1 MKIIFAGTPVFAAA
15 HLAKILDNGEHDVVG
30 VYTQPDRPS
39 GRGKREL
46 PSAVKTLALKSNLL
60 VHQPLSLTDAK
71 EDKVFNN
78 LKPDVMVVVAY
89 GMILPRSILQTPQHG
104 CINVH
109 TSLLPRWRGAAPIQR
124 AIQHG
129 DTESGVSIIQMD
141 EGLDTGPILG
151 SKKLSLSKRETAQT
165 LRDQM
170 SLVGPTLLLDVL
182 SQIETGEVCAINQD
196 PSEACYAKKIIKSE
210 CKINWIKDAINLER
224 SIRAFNPDSVM
235 FSEFKRQRVKIW
247 QASSIEASILTKD
260 TQQVGT
266 ILRANEDGLQIKC
279 GNGEQL
285 LITEMQLPGK
295 VKMKVSEILKSKRE
309 YFSVG
314 SMFE

>member
-1 MKIIFAGTPVFAAA
+1 MKIVFAGTPVFAAA
-15 HLAKILDNGEHDVVG
+15 HLAKILDNGEHDIIG

-46 PSAVKTLALKSNLL
+46 PSAVKSLALKNNLL
-60 VHQPLSLTDAK
+60 VHQPLSLNNA
-71 EDKVFNN
+71 EEVKVFNN

-89 GMILPRSILQTPQHG
+89 GMILPKSILQGPQLG

-124 AIQHG
+124 AIQNG
-129 DTESGVSIIQMD
+129 DTESGVSVIQMD

-151 SKKLSLSKRETAQT
+151 SKKLSVSKRETAQT

-170 SLVGPTLLLDVL
+170 SLIGPTLLLTVL
-182 SQIETGEVCAINQD
+182 SQIETGEVCAIKQN
-196 PSEACYAKKIIKSE
+196 PSQACYAKKIIKSE
-210 CKINWIKDAINLER
+210 CKINWIEDAINLER

-235 FSEFKRQRVKIW
+235 FTEFNRQRVKIW
-247 QASSIEASILTKD
+247 QASSIETSPLTKD
-260 TQQVGT
+260 IQRVGT
-266 ILRANEDGLQIKC
+266 ILRANKDGLLIKC
-279 GNGEQL
+279 GNGEL

>member
-196 PSEACYAKKIIKSE
+196 PSEACYAKKIIKRE

-279 GNGEQL
+279 GNGEL

>member
-1 MKIIFAGTPVFAAA
+1 MKIVFAGTPVFAAA
-15 HLAKILDNGEHDVVG
+15 HLAKILDNGGYDVIG

-39 GRGKREL
+39 GRGKQEL
-46 PSAVKTLALKSNLL
+46 PSAVKSLSLKSNLL
-60 VHQPLSLTDAK
+60 VHQPLSLNTAEEVK
-71 EDKVFNN
+71 IFKN

-89 GMILPRSILQTPQHG
+89 GMILPKSILQSPLHG

-124 AIQHG
+124 AVQNG
-129 DTESGVSIIQMD
+129 DTESGVSVIQMD

-170 SLVGPTLLLDVL
+170 LLIGPTLLLNVL
-182 SQIETGEVCAINQD
+182 SQIEKGEVCAIKQD
-196 PSEACYAKKIIKSE
+196 SSEACYAKKIIKSE
-210 CKINWIKDAINLER
+210 CKINWIEDALNLDR

-235 FSEFKRQRVKIW
+235 FSEYKRQRVKIW
-247 QASSIEASILTKD
+247 QASSIETSTLTKD
-260 TQQVGT
+260 KQRVGT
-266 ILRANEDGLQIKC
+266 ILRANEDGLLIKC
-279 GNGEQL
+279 GNGEL

-295 VKMKVSEILKSKRE
+295 VKMNVSEILKSKRE

>member
-1 MKIIFAGTPVFAAA
+1 MKIVFAGTPVFAAA
-15 HLAKILDNGEHDVVG
+15 HLVKILDNGEHDVIG

-46 PSAVKTLALKSNLL
+46 PSAVKSLALKNNLL
-60 VHQPLSLTDAK
+60 VHQPLSLNNA
-71 EDKVFNN
+71 EAVKVFNN

-89 GMILPRSILQTPQHG
+89 GMILPKSILQGPQHG

-124 AIQHG
+124 AIQNG
-129 DTESGVSIIQMD
+129 DTESGVSVIQMD

-170 SLVGPTLLLDVL
+170 SLIGPTLLLTVL
-182 SQIETGEVCAINQD
+182 SQIETGEICATKQD
-196 PSEACYAKKIIKSE
+196 PSQACYAKKIIKSE
-210 CKINWIKDAINLER
+210 CKINWIEDAINLER
-224 SIRAFNPDSVM
+224 CIRAFNPDSVM
-235 FSEFKRQRVKIW
+235 FSEFNRQRVKVW
-247 QASSIEASILTKD
+247 QASSVETSPLTKD
-260 TQQVGT
+260 IQRVGT
-266 ILRANEDGLQIKC
+266 ILRANDDGLLIKC
-279 GNGEQL
+279 GNGEL